1 MPFNIRVDYQWG
13 QNAWYILCQRCYIFK
28 ILQEYRIEKS
38 QFTSII
44 SAPPPLGEL
53 PKGKYIYNNN
63 EQDKKDYNEINE

>member
-1 MPFNIRVDYQWG
+1 MPFNIRVDISG
-13 QNAWYILCQRCYIFK
+13 ARMHGIFCASVVIFK

-63 EQDKKDYNEINE
+63 EQDKKHYNEINE